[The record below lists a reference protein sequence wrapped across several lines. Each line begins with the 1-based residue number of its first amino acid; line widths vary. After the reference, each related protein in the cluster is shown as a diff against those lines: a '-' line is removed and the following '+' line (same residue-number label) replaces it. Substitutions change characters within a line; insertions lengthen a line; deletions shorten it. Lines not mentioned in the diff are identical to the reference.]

1 MANPFP
7 QKFKLGVALFS
18 ANSSHIDW
26 PNWPK
31 ISQNHPPQKKRIE
44 AALRRPASVLLETW
58 LGASQW

>member
-7 QKFKLGVALFS
+7 QKLKLGVALFS

-31 ISQNHPPQKKRIE
+31 ISQKPPPPKKKKE
-44 AALRRPASVLLETW
+44 
-58 LGASQW
+58 